1 MDKTIEIDG
10 RLVTFRAT
18 AAIPRLYRLRF
29 HRDIMQ
35 DMARMREEI
44 LKAQKEK
51 KSVPVDILT
60 LFENV
65 AFLMAKHADP
75 SLEANTVE
83 EWLETFSSF
92 SIYTVFPVISEL
104 WLENIRTLVEAK
116 KKTRPIDRSMTTAL
130 FLLRAAQMGL
140 SMSDLDL
147 LTIGMVWDM
156 MTEAA
161 NDHCTY
167 EQLPTQD
174 DFDSF

>member
-1 MDKTIEIDG
+1 MEKTIEIDG
-10 RLVTFRAT
+10 RPVTFRAT

-35 DMARMREEI
+35 DMAFMRKEI

-104 WLENIRTLVEAK
+104 WLEN
-116 KKTRPIDRSMTTAL
+116 KTRPIDRPMTTAL

-147 LTIGMVWDM
+147 LTIGMIWDM

>member
-1 MDKTIEIDG
+1 MEKTVQAFDHEGNEVDV
-10 RLVTFRAT
+10 RFRSTGAV
-18 AAIPRLYRLRF
+18 PLFYRLKF

-35 DMARMREEI
+35 DMAFMRKEI

-92 SIYTVFPVISEL
+92 SMSYGPRPTPV
-104 WLENIRTLVEAK
+104 
-116 KKTRPIDRSMTTAL
+116 
-130 FLLRAAQMGL
+130 
-140 SMSDLDL
+140 MS
-147 LTIGMVWDM
+147 
-156 MTEAA
+156 A
-161 NDHCTY
+161 
-167 EQLPTQD
+167 
-174 DFDSF
+174 

>member
-1 MDKTIEIDG
+1 MEKTIEIDG
-10 RLVTFRAT
+10 RPVTFRAT

-35 DMARMREEI
+35 DMAFMRKEI

-83 EWLETFSSF
+83 EFFNNSTSTK
-92 SIYTVFPVISEL
+92 IYTVFPVISEL
-104 WLENIRTLVEAK
+104 WLENIQTLVEAK
-116 KKTRPIDRSMTTAL
+116 KKQGR
-130 FLLRAAQMGL
+130 
-140 SMSDLDL
+140 
-147 LTIGMVWDM
+147 
-156 MTEAA
+156 
-161 NDHCTY
+161 
-167 EQLPTQD
+167 
-174 DFDSF
+174 

>member
-44 LKAQKEK
+44 LKAQQQK

-65 AFLMAKHADP
+65 SFLMAKHADP

-92 SIYTVFPVISEL
+92 SLYTVFPVISEL
-104 WLENIRTLVEAK
+104 WLENVRTLVEAK
-116 KKTRPIDRSMTTAL
+116 KNKADRQA
-130 FLLRAAQMGL
+130 
-140 SMSDLDL
+140 D
-147 LTIGMVWDM
+147 
-156 MTEAA
+156 
-161 NDHCTY
+161 DHCPVPAAGRTNGVVHGG
-167 EQLPTQD
+167 LGPPLDWDGMGHD
-174 DFDSF
+174 DGSRQ

>member
-1 MDKTIEIDG
+1 MEKTIEIDG
-10 RLVTFRAT
+10 RPVTFRAT

-35 DMARMREEI
+35 DMAFMRKEI

-92 SIYTVFPVISEL
+92 SIYTRLKKNKADRPVDDYCPVPAAGSTDGLIH
-104 WLENIRTLVEAK
+104 V
-116 KKTRPIDRSMTTAL
+116 RP
-130 FLLRAAQMGL
+130 GL
-140 SMSDLDL
+140 AHDWNGL
-147 LTIGMVWDM
+147 G
-156 MTEAA
+156 
-161 NDHCTY
+161 H
-167 EQLPTQD
+167 D
-174 DFDSF
+174 DGSRQ

>member
-1 MDKTIEIDG
+1 MEKTIEIDG
-10 RLVTFRAT
+10 RPVTFRAT

-35 DMARMREEI
+35 DMAFMRKEI

-83 EWLETFSSF
+83 I
-92 SIYTVFPVISEL
+92 SIHAPRKGS
-104 WLENIRTLVEAK
+104 EAK
-116 KKTRPIDRSMTTAL
+116 QHKRHA
-130 FLLRAAQMGL
+130 
-140 SMSDLDL
+140 
-147 LTIGMVWDM
+147 
-156 MTEAA
+156 
-161 NDHCTY
+161 
-167 EQLPTQD
+167 
-174 DFDSF
+174 

>member
-44 LKAQKEK
+44 LKAQQQK

-65 AFLMAKHADP
+65 
-75 SLEANTVE
+75 
-83 EWLETFSSF
+83 
-92 SIYTVFPVISEL
+92 
-104 WLENIRTLVEAK
+104 
-116 KKTRPIDRSMTTAL
+116 
-130 FLLRAAQMGL
+130 
-140 SMSDLDL
+140 
-147 LTIGMVWDM
+147 
-156 MTEAA
+156 
-161 NDHCTY
+161 
-167 EQLPTQD
+167 
-174 DFDSF
+174 

>member
-1 MDKTIEIDG
+1 MEKTIEIDG
-10 RLVTFRAT
+10 RPVTFRAT

-35 DMARMREEI
+35 DMAFMRKEI

-104 WLENIRTLVEAK
+104 CWKISGPLWRLK
-116 KKTRPIDRSMTTAL
+116 KNKADRPVDDYCPVP
-130 FLLRAAQMGL
+130 AAGSTDGL
-140 SMSDLDL
+140 IHVRPGLAHDWNGL
-147 LTIGMVWDM
+147 G
-156 MTEAA
+156 
-161 NDHCTY
+161 H
-167 EQLPTQD
+167 D
-174 DFDSF
+174 DGSRQ

>member
-1 MDKTIEIDG
+1 MEKTIEIDG
-10 RLVTFRAT
+10 RPVTFRAT

-35 DMARMREEI
+35 DMAFLRKEI

-75 SLEANTVE
+75 SLANTVE

-104 WLENIRTLVEAK
+104 WLENIQTLVEAK
-116 KKTRPIDRSMTTAL
+116 KKQGR
-130 FLLRAAQMGL
+130 
-140 SMSDLDL
+140 
-147 LTIGMVWDM
+147 
-156 MTEAA
+156 
-161 NDHCTY
+161 
-167 EQLPTQD
+167 
-174 DFDSF
+174 

>member
-1 MDKTIEIDG
+1 MEKTIEIDG
-10 RLVTFRAT
+10 RPVTFRAT

-35 DMARMREEI
+35 DMAFMR
-44 LKAQKEK
+44 KE
-51 KSVPVDILT
+51 ILT

-104 WLENIRTLVEAK
+104 WLENVRTLVEAK
-116 KKTRPIDRSMTTAL
+116 KKQGR
-130 FLLRAAQMGL
+130 
-140 SMSDLDL
+140 
-147 LTIGMVWDM
+147 
-156 MTEAA
+156 
-161 NDHCTY
+161 
-167 EQLPTQD
+167 
-174 DFDSF
+174 

>member
-1 MDKTIEIDG
+1 MEKTIEIDG
-10 RLVTFRAT
+10 RPVTFRAT

-35 DMARMREEI
+35 DMAFMRKEI

-65 AFLMAKHADP
+65 AFLMTKHADP

-104 WLENIRTLVEAK
+104 WLENVRTLVDSK
-116 KKTRPIDRSMTTAL
+116 KKQGR
-130 FLLRAAQMGL
+130 
-140 SMSDLDL
+140 
-147 LTIGMVWDM
+147 
-156 MTEAA
+156 
-161 NDHCTY
+161 
-167 EQLPTQD
+167 
-174 DFDSF
+174 

>member
-116 KKTRPIDRSMTTAL
+116 KNKADRPVDDYCPVP
-130 FLLRAAQMGL
+130 AAGSTDGL
-140 SMSDLDL
+140 IHVRPGLAHNWNGL
-147 LTIGMVWDM
+147 G
-156 MTEAA
+156 
-161 NDHCTY
+161 H
-167 EQLPTQD
+167 D
-174 DFDSF
+174 DGSRQ

>member
-1 MDKTIEIDG
+1 MEKTIEIDG
-10 RLVTFRAT
+10 RPVTFRAT

-35 DMARMREEI
+35 DMAFMRKEI

-92 SIYTVFPVISEL
+92 SICFWVMRSPLPSSRLAAWAVWFMGFLFGQGRSTARAGCAAGRGGRGDRHQVPEA
-104 WLENIRTLVEAK
+104 ENL
-116 KKTRPIDRSMTTAL
+116 
-130 FLLRAAQMGL
+130 G
-140 SMSDLDL
+140 
-147 LTIGMVWDM
+147 
-156 MTEAA
+156 EAA
-161 NDHCTY
+161 SAPG
-167 EQLPTQD
+167 LP
-174 DFDSF
+174 

>member
-44 LKAQKEK
+44 LKAQQQK

-65 AFLMAKHADP
+65 SFLMAKHADP

-92 SIYTVFPVISEL
+92 SLYTVFPVISEL
-104 WLENIRTLVEAK
+104 WLENVRTLVEAK
-116 KKTRPIDRSMTTAL
+116 KNKADRPVDDYCPVP
-130 FLLRAAQMGL
+130 AAGSTDGL
-140 SMSDLDL
+140 IHVRPGLAHDWNGL
-147 LTIGMVWDM
+147 G
-156 MTEAA
+156 
-161 NDHCTY
+161 H
-167 EQLPTQD
+167 D
-174 DFDSF
+174 DGSRQ

>member
-1 MDKTIEIDG
+1 MEKTIEIDG
-10 RLVTFRAT
+10 RPVTFRAT

-35 DMARMREEI
+35 DMAFMRKEI

-104 WLENIRTLVEAK
+104 WLENVRWRLKKNKADRPADDYCPVPVAGSANGLVHV
-116 KKTRPIDRSMTTAL
+116 RPGLAHNWND
-130 FLLRAAQMGL
+130 MG
-140 SMSDLDL
+140 
-147 LTIGMVWDM
+147 
-156 MTEAA
+156 
-161 NDHCTY
+161 H
-167 EQLPTQD
+167 D
-174 DFDSF
+174 DGSRQ